1 MKKGIIFDMD
11 GTLWDTTPL
20 IHVVWN
26 KVLQKYEE
34 TKGRYLSLEEIR
46 GLMGKTMYEIGQATM
61 PDVPVE
67 RQEEIFN
74 GCIDAED
81 EELLIKGGQLYEGLE
96 ETLRLLKPSYHL
108 YIVSNGQE
116 NYARNFI
123 DFYGFGDLIED
134 EETFGRT
141 VLPKSE
147 NIKLMVKRNGLDD
160 AVYVGDTR
168 QDETSAREAGVR
180 FIYASY
186 GFGEALAPDE
196 TIASPK
202 ELPKALERMGF

>member
-1 MKKGIIFDMD
+1 MD

-20 IHVVWN
+20 LLEVWN
-26 KVLQKYEE
+26 RVMQNYDE
-34 TKGRYLSLEEIR
+34 TRGRYLSLEDIR
-46 GLMGKTMYEIGQATM
+46 GMMGMTMYQIGELTM
-61 PDVPVE
+61 PGVPEDRREV
-67 RQEEIFN
+67 IFN

-81 EELLIKGGQLYEGLE
+81 EELLRRGGQLYPGLE
-96 ETLRLLKPSYHL
+96 DTLRKLKEKYHL

-116 NYARNFI
+116 NYACNFI

-186 GFGEALAPDE
+186 GFGEALEPDE

>member
-20 IHVVWN
+20 LHEVWN
-26 KVLQKYEE
+26 RVLQKYEE

-61 PDVPVE
+61 PGVPVE

-186 GFGEALAPDE
+186 GFGEALEPDE

>member
-20 IHVVWN
+20 LHEVWN
-26 KVLQKYEE
+26 RVLQKYEE

-61 PDVPVE
+61 PGVPVE

-96 ETLRLLKPSYHL
+96 ETLRFLKPYYHL

-186 GFGEALAPDE
+186 GFGEALEPDE

-202 ELPKALERMGF
+202 ELPKALEMIGF

>member
-1 MKKGIIFDMD
+1 MKLLLDTHII
-11 GTLWDTTPL
+11 LW
-20 IHVVWN
+20 
-26 KVLQKYEE
+26 
-34 TKGRYLSLEEIR
+34 SL
-46 GLMGKTMYEIGQATM
+46 ADD
-61 PDVPVE
+61 P
-67 RQEEIFN
+67 
-74 GCIDAED
+74 
-81 EELLIKGGQLYEGLE
+81 QLP
-96 ETLRLLKPSYHL
+96 TA
-108 YIVSNGQE
+108 
-116 NYARNFI
+116 AR
-123 DFYGFGDLIED
+123 DLIED

-186 GFGEALAPDE
+186 GFGEALEPDE

>member
-20 IHVVWN
+20 LHEVWN
-26 KVLQKYEE
+26 RVLQKYEE

-81 EELLIKGGQLYEGLE
+81 EELLITGGQLYEGLE

-186 GFGEALAPDE
+186 GFGEALEPDE
-196 TIASPK
+196 TIASPR

>member
-1 MKKGIIFDMD
+1 MKKALIFDMD

-20 IHVVWN
+20 LHEVWN
-26 KVLQKYEE
+26 RVMQKYDE
-34 TKGRYLSLEEIR
+34 TRGRYLSLEEIR

-61 PDVPVE
+61 PGVPVE

-81 EELLIKGGQLYEGLE
+81 EELLKKGGKLYPGLVD
-96 ETLRLLKPSYHL
+96 TLKKLKEKYHL

-116 NYARNFI
+116 KYAANFI
-123 DFYGFGDLIED
+123 SFYGFEDIFED

-141 VLPKSE
+141 LLSKGE
-147 NIKLMVKRNGLDD
+147 NIKLLIERNGIDR
-160 AVYVGDTR
+160 AVYIGDTL
-168 QDETSAREAGVR
+168 QDESSAAYAGVP

-186 GFGEALAPDE
+186 GFGKAEKPAETIDSISGLPEALG
-196 TIASPK
+196 
-202 ELPKALERMGF
+202 RMRF

>member
-20 IHVVWN
+20 LHEVWN
-26 KVLQKYEE
+26 RVLQKYEE

-61 PDVPVE
+61 PGVPVE

-96 ETLRLLKPSYHL
+96 ETLRFLKPSYHL

-123 DFYGFGDLIED
+123 DFYGFRDLIED

-186 GFGEALAPDE
+186 GFGKALEPDE

>member
-20 IHVVWN
+20 LHEVWN
-26 KVLQKYEE
+26 RVMQKYEE

-61 PDVPVE
+61 PGVPVE

-123 DFYGFGDLIED
+123 DFYGFKDLIED

-141 VLPKSE
+141 ILPKSE

-186 GFGEALAPDE
+186 GFGEALEPDE

>member
-20 IHVVWN
+20 LHEVWN
-26 KVLQKYEE
+26 RVLQKYEE

-61 PDVPVE
+61 PGVPVE

-96 ETLRLLKPSYHL
+96 ETLRFLKPYYHL

-186 GFGEALAPDE
+186 GFGEALEPDE

-202 ELPKALERMGF
+202 DLPKALERMGF

>member
-81 EELLIKGGQLYEGLE
+81 EELLRKGGQLYEGLE
-96 ETLRLLKPSYHL
+96 ETLRFLKHSYHL

-186 GFGEALAPDE
+186 GFGEALEPDE